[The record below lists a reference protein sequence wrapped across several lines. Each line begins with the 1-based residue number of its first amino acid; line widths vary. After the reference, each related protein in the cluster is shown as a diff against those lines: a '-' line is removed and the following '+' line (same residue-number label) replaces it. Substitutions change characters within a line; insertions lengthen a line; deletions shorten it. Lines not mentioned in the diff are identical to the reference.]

1 MKCSIPADYHI
12 EDIYKVYKKTSIA
25 NTGEYPVEYSIYH
38 KILCDVHKM
47 MMDKILLE
55 SKDILL
61 PYIGSIRIKKKYPHS
76 SKPFEE
82 RKKYIPKDWVASKK
96 AGKWIYETNEHRGGY
111 HYRFFWFK
119 RLIPNIPYYTFKP
132 ARTNKRKLAFLLK
145 NKPVIDYFE

>member
-1 MKCSIPADYHI
+1 MKCNIPADYHI

-61 PYIGSIRIKKKYPHS
+61 PYIGSIRIKKKIS
-76 SKPFEE
+76 
-82 RKKYIPKDWVASKK
+82 
-96 AGKWIYETNEHRGGY
+96 
-111 HYRFFWFK
+111 
-119 RLIPNIPYYTFKP
+119 
-132 ARTNKRKLAFLLK
+132 LK
-145 NKPVIDYFE
+145 NCLMCYCLMMLQRK